1 MKKKVLILS
10 LEKGYSGLEKQV
22 VTLANSLVELYDISL
37 FFLNDT
43 NNDLNI
49 NPKIKVIVK
58 DNKLL
63 SLNRDYYKN
72 LFKDIDVL
80 ISTSDYFNK
89 YVIKYANSKKIY
101 WEHNALNNKSGIKYI
116 KDFDYVVVPNM
127 EAFNNYKKITNN
139 AVLIN
144 TAIVLPISENTL
156 ENKNILFVGK
166 LIKNKRIDELIK
178 MFLMVSKQIDVS
190 LYIVGEGPER
200 KNLEKLVNENNLTNV
215 YFEGI
220 RNNEEIES
228 IYRSCGLYVT
238 ASDTEYT
245 ASSIIEAMSY
255 GIPVVA
261 FSDILNINSFIIDDI
276 NGYLIGNRDIKKM
289 CAKVVELMTNDLKRQ
304 TFGNCAREKAMD
316 FDINSVK
323 REWIKII

>member
-1 MKKKVLILS
+1 MKKIMILS

-72 LFKDIDVL
+72 LFKDIDVV

-101 WEHNALNNKSGIKYI
+101 WEHNALNDKGRIKYV
-116 KDFDYVVVPNM
+116 KDFDYVVVPNTL
-127 EAFNNYKKITNN
+127 AYNNYKQIIDNV
-139 AVLIN
+139 VLIN
-144 TAIVLPISENTL
+144 TAIVLPTVENTL
-156 ENKNILFVGK
+156 ENNNILFVGK
-166 LIKNKRIDELIK
+166 LIKNNRVDELIK
-178 MFLMVSKQIDVS
+178 MFFIVSKQINVN
-190 LYIVGEGPER
+190 LYIVGDGPER
-200 KNLEKLVNENNLTNV
+200 KNLEMLVKNNNLTNI

-220 RNNEEIES
+220 RNKEEIEN
-228 IYRSCGLYVT
+228 IYRNSSLYAT

-261 FSDILNINSFIIDDI
+261 YDDILNINSFVIDDI
-276 NGYLIGNRDIKKM
+276 NGYLITNRDIKKM
-289 CAKVVELMTNDLKRQ
+289 SAKVVDLMNDDLKRKL
-304 TFGNCAREKAMD
+304 FGNCAREKVMD